1 MSVCFTYFGSASL
14 AGLRPV
20 REEGSSLSRRCS
32 SRLTPTGRHLPPL
45 AVAIPRSSNSRAMAL
60 LETMPALRSSRIVER
75 KASVRTSAACL
86 FAFPLLTIPFP
97 DVTSPKCVS
106 TLTTVV
112 YCHLPPRAVG
122 IPLRF
127 NSPASDRRDT
137 KPAALSS
144 RMVGTK
150 TRARDSAARLLANA
164 PCNPRLRRDVSPCS
178 IGPSWLVLDVRL
190 GGKNVATSDLLGQ
203 HQVERSSLEARKQT
217 KARPGSQQ
225 ARTGL

>member
-1 MSVCFTYFGSASL
+1 M
-14 AGLRPV
+14 
-20 REEGSSLSRRCS
+20 
-32 SRLTPTGRHLPPL
+32 
-45 AVAIPRSSNSRAMAL
+45 
-60 LETMPALRSSRIVER
+60 RSSRTVER
-75 KASVRTSAACL
+75 KASARTSAACL
-86 FAFPLLTIPFP
+86 FAFPLLTGPFP

-106 TLTTVV
+106 TLTMVV

-150 TRARDSAARLLANA
+150 TRARDSAARLFANA

-203 HQVERSSLEARKQT
+203 HYCKASVALNHIRDCNLGPSIHRKPALRSTREPATSVAGPALPGRPFFISSLDQLQPRHCA
-217 KARPGSQQ
+217 
-225 ARTGL
+225 GLFLAFPLRRSIG